1 MMAEIW
7 KAERAVQR
15 LALHRWR
22 MKKKVSNTQHTQT
35 KEAAN

>member
-15 LALHRWR
+15 LALHRWCR
-22 MKKKVSNTQHTQT
+22 KKKVSNTQNTQI
-35 KEAAN
+35 KEAAD